1 MELLSKI
8 FKNIRLSL
16 TAVGPSA
23 VLIVLILSVAALG
36 IFGTSELADRAM
48 GFMFVLAGMVGF
60 TLASRT

>member
-1 MELLSKI
+1 MEVISNIL
-8 FKNIRLSL
+8 KNIRLNL

-36 IFGTSELADRAM
+36 IFGAGELADRAM
-48 GFMFVLAGMVGF
+48 GFMYFMGAIVGV